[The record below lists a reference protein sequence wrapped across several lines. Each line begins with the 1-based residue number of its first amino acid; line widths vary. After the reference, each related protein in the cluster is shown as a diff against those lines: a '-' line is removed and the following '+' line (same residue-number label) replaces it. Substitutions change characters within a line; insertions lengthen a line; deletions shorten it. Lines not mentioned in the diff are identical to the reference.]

1 VFVRLN
7 RLSLVDVFLD
17 SSHSLAYLGKFVYKI
32 IDLFFYFLAFVVGL
46 RSQLNQQIVNVYF
59 DLPNSSCVSVES
71 VFVRLNRLSLV
82 DVFLHS
88 SHSHAYLG
96 KFVYKIIH
104 LLRDR
109 FTIVIKSLRHSLIRA
124 KTKNQERRERR
135 RVNSSYN
142 GGKLSIDH
150 KAGCGIC
157 TQAAVGGL
165 HNRYPSLLSDLAQLK
180 CRW

>member
-1 VFVRLN
+1 L
-7 RLSLVDVFLD
+7 LSFATTAEL
-17 SSHSLAYLGKFVYKI
+17 SQEI
-32 IDLFFYFLAFVVGL
+32 I
-46 RSQLNQQIVNVYF
+46 NIKF
-59 DLPNSSCVSVES
+59 DLPNSRSISVES

-88 SHSHAYLG
+88 SHSLAYLG

-109 FTIVIKSLRHSLIRA
+109 FTIVIKPLRQSLIRA

-150 KAGCGIC
+150 KASCAIC

-165 HNRYPSLLSDLAQLK
+165 HNRYPSILSDLAQLK